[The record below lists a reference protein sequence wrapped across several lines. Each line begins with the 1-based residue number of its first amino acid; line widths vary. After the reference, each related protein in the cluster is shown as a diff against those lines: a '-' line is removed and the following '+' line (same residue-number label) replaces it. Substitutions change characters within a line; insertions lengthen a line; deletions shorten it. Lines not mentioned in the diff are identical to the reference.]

1 MSTRKVVTEV
11 SKSDLGW
18 VTSNVLENKIVNWIV
33 VALAFSTFYSTGLLA
48 GMLSDPAGQ
57 IQGYMDLFSSTAIC
71 SASSCDLAILTMT
84 AASLIPEDL
93 KRRGMDDSGR
103 AYAIAASTLLLPVVG
118 STIYC
123 ALRPSLP
130 EE

>member
-18 VTSNVLENKIVNWIV
+18 VTRNVLENKILNWIV
-33 VALAFSTFYSTGLLA
+33 VALAFSTFYSTGLFA
-48 GMLSDPAGQ
+48 GILLDPAGQ

-71 SASSCDLAILTMT
+71 SVSSFDLAILTMT